1 MAGVKS
7 NSEVRRP
14 KAAGGRVPEFGPW
27 AGRMAILILAHAF
40 VSGLDASAAEPA
52 PNPFFALCMD
62 THDAK
67 KRSMAEQAELLK
79 ELGYDGAGHLWL
91 DQLPERLKTLDAVG
105 LKLFQVYLRV
115 DVAPD
120 STSLYDARLKEM
132 LPLLQGRGTQIAALV
147 SGGKPSDESLDPR
160 AVELL
165 RQIADLARPFGV
177 QVALYPHTGDWLE
190 RVEDAIRVAGKVDR
204 PNVGI
209 MFNLCHW
216 LRTDR
221 GRNYRPLLEQAGRR
235 LFTVSINGADEFDD
249 QPGWDRYIQPLDRGS
264 FDVRAFVRTLRELG
278 YAGPIGLQCYGLGGD
293 ARDHLSRSM
302 AAWRRMSLLPA
313 AATSESQTPT
323 PNLQTPR
330 QAP

>member
-1 MAGVKS
+1 MAGVSMKF
-7 NSEVRRP
+7 EVRGPRSEARGP
-14 KAAGGRVPEFGPW
+14 SSVLCVLFVLAAFGLGAPADGGLP
-27 AGRMAILILAHAF
+27 
-40 VSGLDASAAEPA
+40 

-67 KRSMAEQAELLK
+67 KRSLPEQAALLR

-91 DQLPERLKTLDAVG
+91 DLLPERLKTLDAVG

-115 DVAPD
+115 DVATD
-120 STSLYDARLKEM
+120 SQPPYDPRLKEM
-132 LPLLQGRGTQIAALV
+132 LPLLRGRGVQLATLV
-147 SGGKPSDESLDPR
+147 SGGKPSDESRDPR

-165 RQIADLARPFGV
+165 REVAELAGPFGV
-177 QVALYPHTGDWLE
+177 HVVLYPHGGDWLE

-204 PNVGI
+204 SNVGV

-221 GRNYRPLLEQAGRR
+221 ERHYRALLERAGSR
-235 LFTVSINGADEFDD
+235 LLAVSINGADTFDE

-264 FDVRAFVRTLRELG
+264 FEIAAFVRTLRELN
-278 YAGPIGLQCYGLGGD
+278 YSGPIGLQCYGLGGD
-293 ARDHLSRSM
+293 AREHLARSM
-302 AAWRRMSLLPA
+302 AAWRRMNLSPA
-313 AATSESQTPT
+313 AATSESQSPT
-323 PNLQTPR
+323 PNPQSPR

>member
-1 MAGVKS
+1 MRSKVRGPR
-7 NSEVRRP
+7 SEARGPSFVLCLLFVLATVGLGAP
-14 KAAGGRVPEFGPW
+14 AAGGLP
-27 AGRMAILILAHAF
+27 
-40 VSGLDASAAEPA
+40 

-67 KRSMAEQAELLK
+67 KRSLAGQAELLK

-91 DQLPERLKTLDAVG
+91 DQLPERLRSLDAVG
-105 LKLFQVYLRV
+105 LKLFQVYLRA

-120 STSLYDARLKEM
+120 SKSPYDPRLKEM
-132 LPLLQGRGTQIAALV
+132 LPLLRGREVQLATLV
-147 SGGKPSDESLDPR
+147 SGGKPSDESRDAR

-165 RQIADLARPFGV
+165 REVAELARPFGV
-177 QVALYPHTGDWLE
+177 QVVLYPHSGDWLE

-204 PNVGI
+204 PNVGV

-221 GRNYRPLLEQAGRR
+221 ERNYRPLLERAGRR
-235 LFTVSINGADEFDD
+235 LFAVSINGADPFDD
-249 QPGWDRYIQPLDRGS
+249 QPGWDRYIQPLDRGT
-264 FDVRAFVRTLRELG
+264 FEIGAFVRTLRELG

-293 ARDHLSRSM
+293 AREHLARSV
-302 AAWRRMSLLPA
+302 AAWRRMSLSPA
-313 AATSESQTPT
+313 APTSESQTPK
-323 PNLQTPR
+323 PNPQTPR